1 MQKPSTPHEEI
12 MHCIT
17 ESIFPGVTRAT
28 QHLEVYKLIGSYKS
42 QLDVMENKERQYL
55 YFYLQQS
62 ALRLMILEIAKL
74 YDAYSSKYETL
85 SINYLF
91 KKLEIF
97 KPKANWNRFFSVKQ
111 SQLQKCLL
119 DKALLKKLEAFKE
132 AEFPEGFKKL
142 KPELNEELKADLDT
156 LKTLRDKHVAHTD
169 KVAFGTTIQTNTIQ
183 SLIAYALDIAQAFCI
198 MYNTGAI
205 SWSHQSVSAF
215 FVQKLL
221 DEDFGM

>member
-1 MQKPSTPHEEI
+1 MEIITPHEEI

-74 YDAYSSKYETL
+74 YDAYSKKHDTL

-91 KKLEIF
+91 KKLESF
-97 KPKANWNRFFSVKQ
+97 NPKANWNRFFSVKQ
-111 SQLQKCLL
+111 SQLQKSLL
-119 DKALLKKLEAFKE
+119 DKDLLKKLEAFKE
-132 AEFPEGFKKL
+132 ANFSEGFKEL
-142 KPELNEELKADLDT
+142 KPELNDKIKTDLDD
-156 LKTLRDKHVAHTD
+156 LKKLRDKHVAHTD
-169 KVAFGTTIQTNTIQ
+169 KVDFGTTIEVTAIQ
-183 SLIAYALDIAQAFCI
+183 SLIDYAHDIAQTFCI
-198 MYNTGAI
+198 IYHTG
-205 SWSHQSVSAF
+205 SFTWSYQSDSAF
-215 FVQKLL
+215 FIRKLL